1 MINFLLSKLQITIF
15 QWTIFTMKIQHLYRY
30 PHIYQYQHP
39 FLPFFQIEILEYWI
53 FFLISFKK
61 KAEIEF
67 YVESDIKRN
76 QFFKKRLPS
85 IFGHSMMMM
94 RVLMLMLVSSVM
106 YDGAK
111 ELESAPK
118 NTKRMKKWHLL
129 VPSCFKD
136 AELKKFLT
144 FARKKVWFY
153 VMWRA

>member
-1 MINFLLSKLQITIF
+1 MNKKQRTKSDANMTPEDLVQTDSIIINK
-15 QWTIFTMKIQHLYRY
+15 RRRVRR
-30 PHIYQYQHP
+30 
-39 FLPFFQIEILEYWI
+39 
-53 FFLISFKK
+53 K

-144 FARKKVWFY
+144 FARKKV
-153 VMWRA
+153 

>member
-1 MINFLLSKLQITIF
+1 MNIESSFLSLL
-15 QWTIFTMKIQHLYRY
+15 
-30 PHIYQYQHP
+30 
-39 FLPFFQIEILEYWI
+39 
-53 FFLISFKK
+53 K

-76 QFFKKRLPS
+76 QFFKKRLPL

-144 FARKKVWFY
+144 FARKKV
-153 VMWRA
+153 

>member
-15 QWTIFTMKIQHLYRY
+15 HHENSTFVQIPTFF
-30 PHIYQYQHP
+30 HINIRFYLFSKSK
-39 FLPFFQIEILEYWI
+39 FLNIESS
-53 FFLISFKK
+53 FLSLLK

-144 FARKKVWFY
+144 FARKKV
-153 VMWRA
+153 

>member
-1 MINFLLSKLQITIF
+1 MNFLLSKLQITIF
-15 QWTIFTMKIQHLYRY
+15 HHENSTFVQIPTFLSILTSVFT
-30 PHIYQYQHP
+30 
-39 FLPFFQIEILEYWI
+39 FFPNRNSWILNLLSY
-53 FFLISFKK
+53 LFKK